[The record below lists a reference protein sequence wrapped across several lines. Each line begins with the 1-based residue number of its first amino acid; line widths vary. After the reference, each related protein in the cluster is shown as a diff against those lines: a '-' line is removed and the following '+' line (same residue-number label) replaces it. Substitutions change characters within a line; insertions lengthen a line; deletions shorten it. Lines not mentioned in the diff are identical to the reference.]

1 MGKLTQPEQVLVDWW
16 NERVPM
22 LEALVLTSTDP
33 KDTVFYW
40 SQLVYQELNMW
51 RMIGDPVTD
60 ELDFIVNRRGF
71 TPRQREFLVEGL
83 QHLGLCGVSP

>member
-40 SQLVYQELNMW
+40 SQLVYQELDMW

-71 TPRQREFLVEGL
+71 TPRQREFLVDGL
-83 QHLGLCGVSP
+83 KHLGLLGESP